1 MNDRM
6 SRGEYYVLIPTHE
19 YEYYIATTIHEVSTT
34 YYVSFTIHIMNKYSS
49 IGIVYYYNIYIYIY
63 LYIYNSNSSS
73 SNLCVL
79 CGPPNDFR
87 VNSFLVT

>member
-1 MNDRM
+1 
-6 SRGEYYVLIPTHE
+6 VLIPTHE

-63 LYIYNSNSSS
+63 IYIYITQTQAQAIYVC
-73 SNLCVL
+73 CVARQTTS
-79 CGPPNDFR
+79 G
-87 VNSFLVT
+87 